1 MSHANSPSKKCFLF
15 GFTLWKRGY
24 IKPFIRASDPGCSL
38 LFCNSLKEAL
48 SRGLHEHSSVYIW
61 GKRPFEALEA
71 YAAEKHITLFRV
83 EDGFIRS
90 VSLGSDLTKPY
101 SLVIDSRGIYF
112 DPTQESDLEH
122 ILNTYTFDAS
132 LIQRA
137 KVLQTYLVKNRIS
150 KYNPFQARDILLPGH
165 QKGQRVVLVPGQ
177 VGDDASIVLG
187 AGGMSNLELLKYARG
202 HAPSSYIIYKPH
214 PDVVAGNR
222 VGAVEEKEALLYCN
236 TIIEDTD
243 THSILELADEVHT
256 MTSLMGFEALLQN
269 KKVYT
274 YGLPFYAGWG
284 LTEDLLQIDRRKK
297 TRTLQ
302 ELVAAALILYPHY
315 INPATNEPCEI
326 ETVLEEILK
335 EKKRYNTSIF
345 YKTLIDTRN
354 MVSRTLQRIFKGIVQ

>member
-1 MSHANSPSKKCFLF
+1 MRHTLSPSKKCFLF
-15 GFTLWKRGY
+15 SFTLWKRGY
-24 IKPFIRASDPGCSL
+24 VKPFIRASNPECSL
-38 LFCNSLKEAL
+38 LFCSSLEQAL
-48 SRGLHEHSSVYIW
+48 TQGLDEHSSIYIW

-71 YAAEKHITLFRV
+71 YAAEKHIALFRV

-101 SLVIDSRGIYF
+101 SLVIDGKGIYF

-122 ILNTYTFDAS
+122 ILNTYTFDTS

-137 KVLQTYLVKNRIS
+137 KALQTYLVRNRIS
-150 KYNPFQARDILLPGH
+150 KYNPFQAKEIQLPGH
-165 QKGQRVVLVPGQ
+165 QEGQYVVLVPGQ
-177 VGDDASIVLG
+177 VEDDASIVLG
-187 AGGMSNLELLKYARG
+187 AGGMSNLELLKHARE

-222 VGAVEEKEALLYCN
+222 VGTVGEKEALLYCD

-243 THSILELADEVHT
+243 THSLLELADEVHT

-284 LTEDLLQIDRRKK
+284 LTEDLTQIDRRKK
-297 TRTLQ
+297 TRTLH
-302 ELVAAALILYPHY
+302 ELLAAALILYPHY
-315 INPATNEPCEI
+315 INPSTDEPCEI
-326 ETVLEEILK
+326 ETLLEEILK

-354 MVSRTLQRIFKGIVQ
+354 MVSRTLQRIFKGILQ